1 MIFRYNEVVSSACG
15 SPVKS
20 LFVPFVNKGHLD
32 IKVSGEFNLQE
43 QIEAESC
50 LCDINYLIERFN
62 LGDVDALNKRQ
73 SFFADITAFP
83 GSYREAVDIL
93 REGRSFYDT
102 LSDEEKKR
110 YGGFENFMNSDFV
123 SRFANNVSV
132 VATNSNVGGDPNEPE
147 QE

>member
-1 MIFRYNEVVSSACG
+1 MIYRYTEVVSSSTG

-20 LFVPFVNKGHLD
+20 LFVPYVNNGHLD
-32 IKVSGEFNLQE
+32 IKVSGDFDLQA

-73 SFFADITAFP
+73 AFFADITAYP

-93 REGRSFYDT
+93 KDGRSFYDS
-102 LSDEEKKR
+102 LSVDEKKR
-110 YGGFENFMNSDFV
+110 YGDFEGFMMSDFV
-123 SRFANNVSV
+123 ARFANSDVN
-132 VATNSNVGGDPNEPE
+132 NNPDGGESDESK
-147 QE
+147 

>member
-1 MIFRYNEVVSSACG
+1 MIYRYTEVISSVSG

-32 IKVSGEFNLQE
+32 IKVSGDFDLQA

-73 SFFADITAFP
+73 AFFADITAYP
-83 GSYREAVDIL
+83 GSYREAVDIIKD
-93 REGRSFYDT
+93 GRSFYDS
-102 LSDEEKKR
+102 LSDDEKKR
-110 YGGFENFMNSDFV
+110 YGDFEGFMMSDFV
-123 SRFANNVSV
+123 SRFAQFEDNNSD
-132 VATNSNVGGDPNEPE
+132 GGSTDE
-147 QE
+147 QEQE

>member
-1 MIFRYNEVVSSACG
+1 MIFRYNDVVSSVCG

-32 IKVSGEFNLQE
+32 IKVSGDFNLQD

-73 SFFADITAFP
+73 SFFADITAYP

-93 REGRSFYDT
+93 REGRSFYDN
-102 LSDEEKKR
+102 LSAEEKKR
-110 YGGFENFMNSDFV
+110 YGSFENFMNSDFV
-123 SRFANNVSV
+123 SRFANNVPDV
-132 VATNSNVGGDPNEPE
+132 VGNTNDGGVIDEP
-147 QE
+147 

>member
-1 MIFRYNEVVSSACG
+1 MIYRYTEVISSVSG

-32 IKVSGEFNLQE
+32 IKVSGDFDLQA

-62 LGDVDALNKRQ
+62 LGDVDALNKKQ
-73 SFFADITAFP
+73 SFFADITAYP

-93 REGRSFYDT
+93 KDGRSFYDS
-102 LSDEEKKR
+102 LSDDEKKR
-110 YGGFENFMNSDFV
+110 YGNFESFMTSDFV
-123 SRFANNVSV
+123 ARFANSDVN
-132 VATNSNVGGDPNEPE
+132 TNPDGGSNDE

>member
-1 MIFRYNEVVSSACG
+1 MISRYTFCTPSESG

-32 IKVSGEFNLQE
+32 IKVSGDFDLQA

-73 SFFADITAFP
+73 CFFADITAYP

-93 REGRSFYDT
+93 KDGRSFFDS
-102 LSDEEKKR
+102 LSDDEKKR
-110 YGGFENFMNSDFV
+110 YGNFESFMTSDFV
-123 SRFANNVSV
+123 SRFAHSDD
-132 VATNSNVGGDPNEPE
+132 NSDFDGGSNDE

>member
-1 MIFRYNEVVSSACG
+1 MIHRYTEVIPSVSG

-20 LFVPFVNKGHLD
+20 LFVPFYNKGHLD
-32 IKVSGEFNLQE
+32 LKLSGDFDLQE

-73 SFFADITAFP
+73 AFFTDITAFP

-93 REGRSFYDT
+93 KDGRAFYDS
-102 LSDEEKKR
+102 LSVDEKKR
-110 YGGFENFMNSDFV
+110 YGDFESFMTSDFV
-123 SRFANNVSV
+123 SRFAHIDDNNHD
-132 VATNSNVGGDPNEPE
+132 GGTDDE
-147 QE
+147 QKQE

>member
-1 MIFRYNEVVSSACG
+1 MIFRYTEAIPSVSG

-32 IKVSGEFNLQE
+32 IKVSGDFDLQA

-50 LCDINYLIERFN
+50 LCDMNYLIERFN

-73 SFFADITAFP
+73 AFFADITAYP

-93 REGRSFYDT
+93 KDGRSFYDS
-102 LSDEEKKR
+102 LSVDEKKR
-110 YGGFENFMNSDFV
+110 YGDFEGFMMSDFV
-123 SRFANNVSV
+123 SRFAQSEDNNVNGGSV
-132 VATNSNVGGDPNEPE
+132 DE
-147 QE
+147 QEQE

>member
-1 MIFRYNEVVSSACG
+1 MIYRYTVVVPSSTG

-32 IKVSGEFNLQE
+32 IKVSGDFDLQA

-73 SFFADITAFP
+73 AFFTDITAYP

-93 REGRSFYDT
+93 KDGRSFYDS
-102 LSDEEKKR
+102 LSDDEKKR
-110 YGGFENFMNSDFV
+110 YGDFESFMTSDFV
-123 SRFANNVSV
+123 SRFAHSEDNLNPE
-132 VATNSNVGGDPNEPE
+132 GGNDNE
-147 QE
+147 QEQE

>member
-1 MIFRYNEVVSSACG
+1 MILRYTEVIPSVSG

-32 IKVSGEFNLQE
+32 IKVSGEFDLQA

-73 SFFADITAFP
+73 SFFADITAYP

-93 REGRSFYDT
+93 KDGRSFYDS
-102 LSDEEKKR
+102 LSEDEKKR
-110 YGGFENFMNSDFV
+110 YGDFESFMTSDFV
-123 SRFANNVSV
+123 SRFAHSDDSNNSD
-132 VATNSNVGGDPNEPE
+132 GGSDNEQK

>member
-1 MIFRYNEVVSSACG
+1 MIFRYTEVVPSSTG

-32 IKVSGEFNLQE
+32 IKVSGDFDLQG

-62 LGDVDALNKRQ
+62 LGDVNALNKRQ
-73 SFFADITAFP
+73 AFFTDITAYP

-93 REGRSFYDT
+93 KEGRSFFDS
-102 LSDEEKKR
+102 LSDDEKKR
-110 YGGFENFMNSDFV
+110 YGNFESFMTSDFV
-123 SRFANNVSV
+123 SRFAHSDDNDNLD
-132 VATNSNVGGDPNEPE
+132 GGVDDE
-147 QE
+147 QKQE

>member
-1 MIFRYNEVVSSACG
+1 MLYRYTCVTPSVCG
-15 SPVKS
+15 SPVKT

-32 IKVSGEFNLQE
+32 LKVSGDFDLQA

-73 SFFADITAFP
+73 AFFTDITSYP

-93 REGRSFYDT
+93 KDGRSFFDS
-102 LSDEEKKR
+102 LSDDEKKR
-110 YGGFENFMNSDFV
+110 YGDFEGFMTSDFV
-123 SRFANNVSV
+123 SRFAH
-132 VATNSNVGGDPNEPE
+132 TDEDPDGGTDNE

>member
-1 MIFRYNEVVSSACG
+1 MLIFRYNSVVPSVSG

-20 LFVPFVNKGHLD
+20 LFVPFVNNGHLD

-43 QIEAESC
+43 QIESESC

-73 SFFADITAFP
+73 SFFADITVYP
-83 GSYREAVDIL
+83 GSYRDAVDIL
-93 REGRSFYDT
+93 KDGRSFYDS
-102 LSDEEKKR
+102 LSDDEKKR
-110 YGGFENFMNSDFV
+110 YGDFESFMTSDFV
-123 SRFANNVSV
+123 SRFAHTDNTDNPD
-132 VATNSNVGGDPNEPE
+132 GGTDDE

>member
-1 MIFRYNEVVSSACG
+1 MIQRYTEVIPTDSG

-32 IKVSGEFNLQE
+32 IKVSGDFDLQA

-62 LGDVDALNKRQ
+62 LGDVNALNKRQ
-73 SFFADITAFP
+73 AFFADITTYP

-93 REGRSFYDT
+93 KDGRSFYDS
-102 LSDEEKKR
+102 LSADEKKR
-110 YGGFENFMNSDFV
+110 YGDFEGFMMSDFV
-123 SRFANNVSV
+123 ARFANPDVN
-132 VATNSNVGGDPNEPE
+132 NNPDGGNGDEPK

>member
-1 MIFRYNEVVSSACG
+1 MIARYTEVIPSVSG

-32 IKVSGEFNLQE
+32 IKVSGDFDLQA
-43 QIEAESC
+43 QIESESC

-73 SFFADITAFP
+73 AFFADITSYP

-93 REGRSFYDT
+93 KDGRSFYDS
-102 LSDEEKKR
+102 LSADEKKR
-110 YGGFENFMNSDFV
+110 YGDFEGFMMSDFV
-123 SRFANNVSV
+123 ARFANSDDFN
-132 VATNSNVGGDPNEPE
+132 NDGGVDDE
-147 QE
+147 QEQE

>member
-1 MIFRYNEVVSSACG
+1 MIHRYTEVISSVSG

-32 IKVSGEFNLQE
+32 IKVSGDFDLQA

-73 SFFADITAFP
+73 AFFADITSYP

-93 REGRSFYDT
+93 KDGRSFFDS
-102 LSDEEKKR
+102 LSADEKKR
-110 YGGFENFMNSDFV
+110 YGDFEGFMMSDFV
-123 SRFANNVSV
+123 SRFANSDVD
-132 VATNSNVGGDPNEPE
+132 TNHEGGTDNEQK

>member
-1 MIFRYNEVVSSACG
+1 MIFRYTEAIPSVSG

-32 IKVSGEFNLQE
+32 IKVSGDFDLQA
-43 QIEAESC
+43 QIDAESC

-73 SFFADITAFP
+73 AFFADITAYP

-93 REGRSFYDT
+93 KDGRSFYDS
-102 LSDEEKKR
+102 LSTDEKKR
-110 YGGFENFMNSDFV
+110 YGDFESFMMSDFV
-123 SRFANNVSV
+123 SRFANSDVN
-132 VATNSNVGGDPNEPE
+132 TNPDGGEDDEPK